1 MAQLNKYRGDMYLND
16 EGHEVVK
23 ITYDNSVDP
32 SGTGFVDA
40 FVCKQQMLVHKAVMK
55 VITGVTGSGTISVGT
70 SGSVAAL
77 VAATASASLTANTIV
92 AGVSAT
98 EAGAVYLA
106 EGSVVGFNIATD
118 TITAGK
124 IEAELVLS
132 KFL

>member
-1 MAQLNKYRGDMYLND
+1 MATIQKYKGDMYLND

-32 SGTGFVDA
+32 SGTGFIDA
-40 FVCKQQMLVHKAVMK
+40 FVCKQQMIVHKAVMK
-55 VITGVTGSGTISVGT
+55 VITGVTGAGTISLGT

-92 AGVSAT
+92 AGAAAMG
-98 EAGAVYLA
+98 EGAIYLA
-106 EGSVVGFNIATD
+106 EGSVVGFNIATN

-124 IEAELVLS
+124 IEAELILS